1 MIYFIFIL
9 SLEEVAKADVAFEAW
24 GSPGEE
30 MFLAAADA
38 TMNIIVADLET
49 IARRAARTLQVEGE
63 NMEMLLF
70 EILQEL
76 TFYKDAERLLLRLI
90 SSPGGQT

>member
-9 SLEEVAKADVAFEAW
+9 SLEEVAKADVPFEAW
-24 GSPGEE
+24 GSPVEE
-30 MFLAAADA
+30 MFLEAADA

-49 IARRAARTLQVEGE
+49 IARRAARTLQVEGA

-90 SSPGGQT
+90 SYPGGQT